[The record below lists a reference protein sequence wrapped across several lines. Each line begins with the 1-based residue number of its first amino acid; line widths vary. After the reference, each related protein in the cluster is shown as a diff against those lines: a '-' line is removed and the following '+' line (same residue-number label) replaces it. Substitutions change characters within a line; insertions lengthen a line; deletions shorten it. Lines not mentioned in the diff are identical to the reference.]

1 MIEVGTKYYNH
12 KAIMPGNKQEIQI
25 IESMQSYA
33 PILHLDSFFSIA
45 LALALGIISLIG
57 IFIKGLFLYYI
68 KYKAPKDRP
77 INRMIFVD
85 QVSNH
90 QSKLYS
96 FLISNWKY
104 RCLVTM

>member
-1 MIEVGTKYYNH
+1 MIEVGTASIT
-12 KAIMPGNKQEIQI
+12 KAIMSVNKQEIQI
-25 IESMQSYA
+25 IESTQSNVT
-33 PILHLDSFFSIA
+33 ILHLDSFFSIA
-45 LALALGIISLIG
+45 LALALGVISFIG
-57 IFIKGLFLYYI
+57 IFIKGLFLYFI

-96 FLISNWKY
+96 FLISIVKS
-104 RCLVTM
+104 RI

>member
-1 MIEVGTKYYNH
+1 MIEASGASIT
-12 KAIMPGNKQEIQI
+12 KAIMSVNKQEIQI
-25 IESMQSYA
+25 IESTQSNLT
-33 PILHLDSFFSIA
+33 IFHLDSFFCIA
-45 LALALGIISLIG
+45 LALTLGVISFIG

-96 FLISNWKY
+96 FLKSN
-104 RCLVTM
+104 

>member
-1 MIEVGTKYYNH
+1 MIEVGITSIT
-12 KAIMPGNKQEIQI
+12 KAIMAVDKQEIQL
-25 IESMQSYA
+25 IESTKSNVT
-33 PILHLDSFFSIA
+33 LFHLDLFFSIA
-45 LALALGIISLIG
+45 LALALGVISFIG

-90 QSKLYS
+90 QSKLYW
-96 FLISNWKY
+96 FLISN
-104 RCLVTM
+104 